1 MMLIAKFKGEL
12 DKGKENSIFT
22 DGGPLESYLGVND
35 VQHKDE
41 TFELNQIF
49 LIEQII
55 KTIIGDEN
63 ILHKT
68 NIPAIKE

>member
-1 MMLIAKFKGEL
+1 MLIAKFKEGL
-12 DKGKENSIFT
+12 DKGKENSIVT
-22 DGGPLESYLGVND
+22 VGGPLESYLGVNG
-35 VQHKDE
+35 VQQNDG

-55 KTIIGDEN
+55 KSIIGDED